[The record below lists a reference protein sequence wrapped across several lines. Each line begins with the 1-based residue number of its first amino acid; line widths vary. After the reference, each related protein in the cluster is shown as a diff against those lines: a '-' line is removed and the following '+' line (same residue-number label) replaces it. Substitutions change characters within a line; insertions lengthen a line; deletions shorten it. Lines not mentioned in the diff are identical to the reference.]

1 MKRKEVAIRK
11 NSTEDFCF
19 VLFSSAKTVL
29 RNSPCLAPNTMLG
42 TVGEMQ
48 KKDLGKTLLFL
59 EDLIRRIKTSRP
71 E

>member
-1 MKRKEVAIRK
+1 MKRKEVAVRK

-29 RNSPCLAPNTMLG
+29 GNSPCLAPNTMLG

-48 KKDLGKTLLFL
+48 TKDLG
-59 EDLIRRIKTSRP
+59 
-71 E
+71 